1 MQRVLRAIEPI
12 RDKVGRAAL
21 VGQDWAAMPW
31 WVPSPLREQAY
42 FTDPDY
48 LKRMD
53 IELRQPIPVEQVI
66 PTMGV
71 AVFNPVL
78 MRPVFDYLGLVTC
91 RTFETPAAN
100 TIPLF
105 AQDAEYV
112 RTIYGER
119 ATELVL
125 RDGEAASEQIID
137 VLRRPEHYAEIVR
150 DIRRH
155 LAETHSYT
163 VRLQELVRLVVE

>member
-1 MQRVLRAIEPI
+1 
-12 RDKVGRAAL
+12 
-21 VGQDWAAMPW
+21 
-31 WVPSPLREQAY
+31 
-42 FTDPDY
+42 
-48 LKRMD
+48 
-53 IELRQPIPVEQVI
+53 
-66 PTMGV
+66 MGT

-78 MRPVFDYLGLVTC
+78 IRPLFVHLGLVTC

-119 ATELVL
+119 SADLVL
-125 RDGEAASEQIID
+125 RDGEAASEQILD
-137 VLRRPEHYAEIVR
+137 VLRRPQEYAQIVR

-155 LAETHSYT
+155 LAEKHSYA
-163 VRLQELVRLVVE
+163 VRLQQLVRIVTE